1 MGEGVDGGV
10 CVGEVSEGAG
20 DGFDE
25 GGETVGGGGYVAAG
39 ADEGGG
45 GVVGG
50 GPDEG
55 VACGSGWRG
64 DDEEGQG

>member
-1 MGEGVDGGV
+1 MGEGVDGCV
-10 CVGEVSEGAG
+10 CVGEVGEGAG
-20 DGFDE
+20 DGLDE
-25 GGETVGGGGYVAAG
+25 GGETGGGGGYVAAG

-55 VACGSGWRG
+55 VSCGGGWRG
-64 DDEEGQG
+64 DNEEG